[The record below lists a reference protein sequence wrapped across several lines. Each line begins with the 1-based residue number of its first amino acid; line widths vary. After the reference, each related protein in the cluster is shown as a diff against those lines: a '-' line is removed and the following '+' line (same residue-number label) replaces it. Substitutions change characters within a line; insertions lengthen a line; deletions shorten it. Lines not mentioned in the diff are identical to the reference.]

1 MIHSSGVQS
10 SAPRNRPEGPAVT
23 RGVGDQRS
31 GRCVMLGE
39 LQPRGGG
46 DPIPLLKSTLLVG
59 RRESADIVLR
69 FPNVSG
75 THCELSL
82 VDGYWYVKDLGSS
95 NGTKVNGQRI
105 TEKLLEPG
113 DTLSIAKHDYSVVY
127 DPIQNDGGEIEADP
141 RRSDSVFPRSLL
153 ETAGLER
160 PAPSERRQ
168 RGGDQRR

>member
-1 MIHSSGVQS
+1 MY
-10 SAPRNRPEGPAVT
+10 
-23 RGVGDQRS
+23 
-31 GRCVMLGE
+31 GE
-39 LQPRGGG
+39 LHPRGGG
-46 DPIPLLKSTLLVG
+46 DPIPLLKTSLTLG
-59 RRESADIVLR
+59 RRETVDIVLR
-69 FPNVSG
+69 FPNVSAL
-75 THCELSL
+75 HCQMTL
-82 VDGYWYVKDLGSS
+82 VDGHWRVKDLGSS